1 MINKN
6 KKHYNE
12 IPIDFITNIRYV
24 NFGSGFNCCSQVIVY
39 AENKDYPIYT
49 IRIQGSSQLGIC
61 LSGIDTFVSCNNL
74 KAQTQQN
81 SGSNAAGQQGG
92 SRKRWQW

>member
-1 MINKN
+1 MK
-6 KKHYNE
+6 YLLFMLCLFVMLTLA
-12 IPIDFITNIRYV
+12 PAITGAQSDI
-24 NFGSGFNCCSQVIVY
+24 Y
-39 AENKDYPIYT
+39 AENKALQF
-49 IRIQGSSQLGIC
+49 IRQMQGTSQLGIC

-92 SRKRWQW
+92 SGKGGGNSID